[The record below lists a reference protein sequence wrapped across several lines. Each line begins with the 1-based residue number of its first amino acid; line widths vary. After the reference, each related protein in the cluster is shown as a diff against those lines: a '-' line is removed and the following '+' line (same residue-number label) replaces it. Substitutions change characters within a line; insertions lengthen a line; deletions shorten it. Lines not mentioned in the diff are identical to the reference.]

1 MGTSFYN
8 KDSIDELFLCVA
20 LNITICRIKRN
31 LCCLVIIFFMF
42 LGRVCV
48 VEASDMLSEE

>member
-20 LNITICRIKRN
+20 LNITICLIEKRLLRYLISN
-31 LCCLVIIFFMF
+31 YVII
-42 LGRVCV
+42 
-48 VEASDMLSEE
+48 DLSNMDI